1 MRNIIM
7 EGGLVAP
14 LVATGCMRLAE
25 LNKSQVSA
33 LVHASIESQGNFFD
47 LADIYGDGR
56 CEELFGEV
64 LQSET
69 DIDREDLII
78 QTKCGIRKNPYRYDL
93 SPEYIHQSIEGSLRR
108 LKCDYIDI
116 FTLHRP
122 DILTSWVEI
131 ADALMEEHHLGHIR
145 HVAVSNFSVNQ
156 IKALGCHLGIP
167 ICANQ
172 LQLSLVHA
180 PIVAASF
187 ENNMYETDGVGSA
200 LGLHDYCVN
209 HDVVLQAWSPLQ
221 KSNWGGLFLTDSNYA
236 HLNQLLQHI
245 GDKYNC
251 TPAAVAAAWVLTIS
265 GKNQVISG
273 TTSVT
278 HLKEFMQAGDLVLEH
293 EDWYEL
299 YVAAG
304 HRLP

>member
-1 MRNIIM
+1 
-7 EGGLVAP
+7 
-14 LVATGCMRLAE
+14 
-25 LNKSQVSA
+25 
-33 LVHASIESQGNFFD
+33 
-47 LADIYGDGR
+47 
-56 CEELFGEV
+56 
-64 LQSET
+64 
-69 DIDREDLII
+69 
-78 QTKCGIRKNPYRYDL
+78 
-93 SPEYIHQSIEGSLRR
+93 
-108 LKCDYIDI
+108 
-116 FTLHRP
+116 
-122 DILTSWVEI
+122 
-131 ADALMEEHHLGHIR
+131 
-145 HVAVSNFSVNQ
+145 
-156 IKALGCHLGIP
+156 
-167 ICANQ
+167 
-172 LQLSLVHA
+172 
-180 PIVAASF
+180 
-187 ENNMYETDGVGSA
+187 MYETDGVGSA

-236 HLNQLLQHI
+236 ALNQLLQHL